1 MQADMP
7 ASVRDALDALSPVPA
22 PDSDVWAA
30 NRVAF
35 LDQARAFARE
45 AALPPVSANA
55 PIPWWRRLG
64 ESVALGK
71 AFLLYDRG
79 PVAVALKAVL
89 VIAVALAASTGTV
102 SAARGSLPGSLL
114 YPLKVRLEAREM
126 DRARTPDA
134 IARTALAHAD
144 VRVEE
149 ATRLQRK
156 GDPVPEETAVRYEQ
170 QLELA
175 LSAAGDLEEPVREQ
189 TQAEISESVHE
200 QMQMLERTSAQVQG
214 DAVSDDQT
222 GSDPGIQAMIRT
234 MRETQLRLRPTEAP
248 GPGQPPPE
256 NPGHGPGAPV
266 ADDEGEQP
274 GVGEPAT
281 TGDDAAPSG
290 DRPGPGPGGVGDVPI
305 DDGST
310 DDEPSEGVPD
320 GEAPAETDGDDDD
333 GPPGPGPGPS
343 RRDDGDTRAPGPGRG
358 GSSDGDADAPGVD
371 TRGGNA
377 DSDND
382 TRSGRSGAADSGRS

>member
-1 MQADMP
+1 MKNREGPMQADMP

-126 DRARTPDA
+126 ARARTPDA

-175 LSAAGDLEEPVREQ
+175 LSAAGDRSRGRA
-189 TQAEISESVHE
+189 AEHACGLS
-200 QMQMLERTSAQVQG
+200 LRGCGG
-214 DAVSDDQT
+214 DASPPAHPRARGFQRAGRVY
-222 GSDPGIQAMIRT
+222 GRVHGRGCVPHVCVCV
-234 MRETQLRLRPTEAP
+234 LRR
-248 GPGQPPPE
+248 
-256 NPGHGPGAPV
+256 
-266 ADDEGEQP
+266 
-274 GVGEPAT
+274 
-281 TGDDAAPSG
+281 
-290 DRPGPGPGGVGDVPI
+290 DVP
-305 DDGST
+305 GSH
-310 DDEPSEGVPD
+310 
-320 GEAPAETDGDDDD
+320 
-333 GPPGPGPGPS
+333 
-343 RRDDGDTRAPGPGRG
+343 R
-358 GSSDGDADAPGVD
+358 
-371 TRGGNA
+371 
-377 DSDND
+377 
-382 TRSGRSGAADSGRS
+382 